1 MLAADPDQRAREPNT
16 KGIPISRPESHSLAT
31 PIGGLASLL
40 LVVEALRWW
49 WCCGGEGVVVVVR
62 VLRWCFGGGGGGGV
76 RDGKDWIL
84 TCFKQSFLFW

>member
-1 MLAADPDQRAREPNT
+1 MTPNLRFKVVMLAADPDQRAREPNT

-49 WCCGGEGVVVVVR
+49 WCCGG
-62 VLRWCFGGGGGGGV
+62 V